1 MTSATLSPRATA
13 DHGMAHVL
21 HQGLHTANL
30 LLSALASSR
39 GYVGKV
45 QSADRLL
52 RQSNRFE
59 TSQPLRAA
67 ALRQAAADQID

>member
-1 MTSATLSPRATA
+1 MTSATLSPRAPA
-13 DHGMAHVL
+13 DHGVALVL
-21 HQGLHTANL
+21 HQGLHTAKL
-30 LLSALASSR
+30 LMGTLASAR

-45 QSADRLL
+45 QTVDRLL